1 LAFGTAFSLWFLLEC
16 LGQTP
21 SAKFQPPPFAAFYNF
36 SMQSLLRDLR
46 FGVRLLGKDVG
57 FTIGAILILAT
68 GIGATTAIFTVA
80 NALLLRPFP
89 YRDPQQLVSLQVK
102 DQSKDY
108 DGTLLRYELLRD
120 HSQSFQSV
128 AAWTN
133 DTLNLTGHGEPMQVA
148 VGRVSPNFF
157 AMLGVDPQL
166 GRSFAEEEGRS
177 EGKPVIVLSDSFWRT
192 RYGGDRNVVG
202 QTITLDGTPQ
212 TVVGVLPAAA
222 QFPFVGAADVWTP
235 RYFELTLIPPQRL
248 RQGVGYLGL
257 IGRLKS
263 NVTLSLADAELGV
276 LNRQYSE
283 QNPTA
288 PDASPD
294 ITVTAA
300 PLRDLVVANVRGKVW
315 LLFGAVA
322 LVLLIACANVACLL
336 LSRALVRR
344 REIAVRTALGAGRVT
359 ILRQLLTESTLMAL
373 VAGLLGVGLS
383 WLATRALLTWGA
395 TQLPQ
400 GVPVGMDLR
409 VLLFTV
415 AISLLTGIVFGIFP
429 ALQLSGIDLHTT
441 LREEGRSSSA
451 GHARGK
457 MSGMLVI
464 GQVAL
469 SVLLLIGAA
478 LLLRSYERLLKVDPG
493 FEPTNV
499 LTMNISLPTV
509 KYSKPNQETDFFDE
523 VLRRV
528 AQVPGVQSAAISAA
542 LPLSWKRITPML
554 PEGQPNVPLAQRP
567 FIDIEAVSPQ
577 WFQTLRVP
585 LRSGRDFTAAD
596 NGQSSKVLIVNETF
610 ARQFWPGQNPVGKH
624 VVVGRWTAGGE
635 VVGVAE
641 DIKNRGLGQEPQPQV
656 YIPFAQLPWNNM
668 YLLVRTG
675 VPPLTVAP
683 AIRAQVSNVDPDQP
697 ITGILTVEDLMD
709 TSRAQPRFI
718 MFLLGL
724 FSITALA
731 LALVGIYGVLAYSV
745 AQRQHELG
753 IRLALGAKSA
763 DILRLVV
770 RQGLVL
776 AVSGVVIGLV
786 AALLLTGV
794 MSSLLYKVGTH
805 DLMTFLLAPLLFLVV
820 AVFTSY
826 MPARRAT
833 KVEPIEALR

>member
-1 LAFGTAFSLWFLLEC
+1 
-16 LGQTP
+16 
-21 SAKFQPPPFAAFYNF
+21 
-36 SMQSLLRDLR
+36 MQSFLRDLR
-46 FGVRLLGKDVG
+46 FGFRLLGKDLG
-57 FTIGAILILAT
+57 FTIGSVLILAV

-120 HSQSFQSV
+120 RSQSFQSV
-128 AAWTN
+128 VAWTN
-133 DTLNLTGHGEPMQVA
+133 DTFNLTGHGEPVQVA

-157 AMLGVDPQL
+157 TMLGVEPQL
-166 GRSFAEEEGRS
+166 GRGFAEEEGRP
-177 EGKPVIVLSDSFWRT
+177 EGKPVVVLSDAFWHS
-192 RYGGDRNVVG
+192 RYGSDRNIIG
-202 QTITLDGTPQ
+202 QTITLDGTAH
-212 TVVGVLPAAA
+212 TVVGVLPATA
-222 QFPFVGAADVWTP
+222 QFPFIGQAEVWTP
-235 RYFELTLIPPQRL
+235 RYFELTLIPTQRL

-257 IGRLKS
+257 VARLKPG
-263 NVTLSLADAELGV
+263 VTVPRADAELAV

-294 ITVTAA
+294 ISVTAA
-300 PLRDLVVANVRGKVW
+300 PLRDLVVADVRDKVW
-315 LLFGAVA
+315 LLFGAVV
-322 LVLLIACANVACLL
+322 LVLLIACANVASLL
-336 LSRALVRR
+336 LSRALARR
-344 REIAVRTALGAGRVT
+344 REVAVRTALGAGRGT

-373 VAGLLGVGLS
+373 IAGLLGVGLS

-395 TQLPQ
+395 AQLPP
-400 GVPVGMDLR
+400 GMPVGMDLR
-409 VLLFTV
+409 VLVFTV

-429 ALQLSGIDLHTT
+429 ALQLAGLDLHTT

-451 GHARGK
+451 GKSRGRTT
-457 MSGMLVI
+457 STLVV

-469 SVLLLIGAA
+469 SLLLLIGAA

-493 FEPTNV
+493 FDPHNV

-509 KYSKPNQETDFFDE
+509 KYAKPAQETGFFDE

-585 LRSGRDFTAAD
+585 LRSGRDFTMTD
-596 NGQSSKVLIVNETF
+596 NGQAPKVLIVNQSF
-610 ARQFWPGQNPVGKH
+610 ARQFWPGQNPLGKH
-624 VVVGRWTAGGE
+624 IVVGRWAAGGE
-635 VVGVAE
+635 VVGIAE

-656 YIPFAQLPWNNM
+656 YIPFAQLPWSDM

-675 VPPLTVAP
+675 VPPRTLIST
-683 AIRAQVSNVDPDQP
+683 IRAQISGVDPDQP
-697 ITGILTVEDLMD
+697 VTGILTAEDLMD
-709 TSRAQPRFI
+709 TSRTQPRFI
-718 MFLLGL
+718 MLLLGL
-724 FSITALA
+724 FSMTALA
-731 LALVGIYGVLAYSV
+731 LAVTGIYGVLAYSV

-753 IRLALGAKSA
+753 IRLALGARST

-770 RQGLVL
+770 RQGFVL
-776 AVSGVVIGLV
+776 ALSGVAIGLL
-786 AALLLTGV
+786 AALLMTKL
-794 MSSLLYKVGTH
+794 MSSLLYKVGAH
-805 DLMTFLLAPLLFLVV
+805 DLVTFLLAPLLFLAV
-820 AVFTSY
+820 AAVTSY
-826 MPARRAT
+826 IPARRAT
-833 KVEPIEALR
+833 KVDPIEAMR

>member
-1 LAFGTAFSLWFLLEC
+1 
-16 LGQTP
+16 
-21 SAKFQPPPFAAFYNF
+21 
-36 SMQSLLRDLR
+36 MQSFLRDLR
-46 FGVRLLGKDVG
+46 FGFRLLGKDLG
-57 FTIGAILILAT
+57 FTIGSVLILAV

-120 HSQSFQSV
+120 RSQSFQSV
-128 AAWTN
+128 VAWTN
-133 DTLNLTGHGEPMQVA
+133 DTFNLTGHGEPVQVA

-157 AMLGVDPQL
+157 TMLGVEPQL
-166 GRSFAEEEGRS
+166 GRGFAEEEGRP
-177 EGKPVIVLSDSFWRT
+177 EGKPVVVLSDAFWHS
-192 RYGGDRNVVG
+192 RYGSDRNIIG
-202 QTITLDGTPQ
+202 QTITLDGTAH
-212 TVVGVLPAAA
+212 TVVGVLPATA
-222 QFPFVGAADVWTP
+222 QFPFIGQAEVWTP
-235 RYFELTLIPPQRL
+235 RYFELTLIPTQRL

-257 IGRLKS
+257 VARLKPG
-263 NVTLSLADAELGV
+263 VTVTRADAELAV

-294 ITVTAA
+294 ISVTAA
-300 PLRDLVVANVRGKVW
+300 PLRDLVVADVRDKVW
-315 LLFGAVA
+315 LLFGAVV
-322 LVLLIACANVACLL
+322 LVLLIACANVASLL
-336 LSRALVRR
+336 LSRALARR
-344 REIAVRTALGAGRVT
+344 REVAVRTALGAGRGT
-359 ILRQLLTESTLMAL
+359 ILRQLLTESTVMAL
-373 VAGLLGVGLS
+373 IAGLLGVGLS

-395 TQLPQ
+395 TQLPP
-400 GVPVGMDLR
+400 GMPVGMDLR
-409 VLLFTV
+409 VLVFTV

-429 ALQLSGIDLHTT
+429 ALQLAGLDLHTT

-451 GHARGK
+451 GKSRGRTT
-457 MSGMLVI
+457 STLVV

-469 SVLLLIGAA
+469 SLLLLIGAA

-493 FEPTNV
+493 FDPHNV

-509 KYSKPNQETDFFDE
+509 KYAKPAQETGFFDE

-585 LRSGRDFTAAD
+585 LRSGRDFTMTD
-596 NGQSSKVLIVNETF
+596 NGQAPKVLIVNQSF
-610 ARQFWPGQNPVGKH
+610 ARQFWPGQNPLGKH
-624 VVVGRWTAGGE
+624 VVVGRWAAGGE
-635 VVGVAE
+635 VVGIAE

-656 YIPFAQLPWNNM
+656 YIPFAQLPWSDM

-675 VPPLTVAP
+675 VPPQTLIST
-683 AIRAQVSNVDPDQP
+683 IRAQISGVDPDQP
-697 ITGILTVEDLMD
+697 VTGILTAEDLMD
-709 TSRAQPRFI
+709 TSRTQPRFI
-718 MFLLGL
+718 TLLLGL
-724 FSITALA
+724 FSMTALA
-731 LALVGIYGVLAYSV
+731 LAVTGIYGVLAYSV

-753 IRLALGAKSA
+753 IRLALGARSA

-770 RQGLVL
+770 RQGFVL
-776 AVSGVVIGLV
+776 ALSGVAIGLL
-786 AALLLTGV
+786 AALLMTKL
-794 MSSLLYKVGTH
+794 MSSLLYKVGVH
-805 DLMTFLLAPLLFLVV
+805 DLMTFLLAPLLFLAV
-820 AVFTSY
+820 AAVTSY
-826 MPARRAT
+826 IPARRAT
-833 KVEPIEALR
+833 KVDPIEAMR

>member
-1 LAFGTAFSLWFLLEC
+1 
-16 LGQTP
+16 
-21 SAKFQPPPFAAFYNF
+21 
-36 SMQSLLRDLR
+36 MQSFLRDLR
-46 FGVRLLGKDVG
+46 FGFRLLGKDLG
-57 FTIGAILILAT
+57 FTIGAILILAV

-128 AAWTN
+128 AVWTN
-133 DTLNLTGHGEPMQVA
+133 DTLNLTGNGEPMQVA

-157 AMLGVDPQL
+157 GMLGVDPQL
-166 GRSFAEEEGRS
+166 GRGFAEEEGRP
-177 EGKPVIVLSDSFWRT
+177 EGKPVVVLSDSLWRT
-192 RYGGDRNVVG
+192 RYGGDRNVLG
-202 QTITLDGTPQ
+202 QTITLDGTPH
-212 TVVGVLPAAA
+212 TVVGVLPATA
-222 QFPFVGAADVWTP
+222 QFPFVGEADVWTP

-257 IGRLKS
+257 IARLKAG
-263 NVTLSLADAELGV
+263 VTVSQADAELGV
-276 LNRQYSE
+276 LNRQYRE

-322 LVLLIACANVACLL
+322 LVLLIACANVASLL

-344 REIAVRTALGAGRVT
+344 REIAVRTALGAGRGT

-373 VAGLLGVGLS
+373 IAGLLGVGLS
-383 WLATRALLTWGA
+383 WLATRALVTWGT

-400 GVPVGMDLR
+400 GMSVGMDLR

-415 AISLLTGIVFGIFP
+415 VIALLTGIIFGIFP
-429 ALQLSGIDLHTT
+429 ALQLAGIDLHTT

-451 GHARGK
+451 GHARGR
-457 MSGMLVI
+457 MTSMLVV

-469 SVLLLIGAA
+469 SLLLLIGAS

-493 FEPTNV
+493 FDPHNV

-509 KYSKPNQETDFFDE
+509 KYAKPTQETDFFDE

-554 PEGQPNVPLAQRP
+554 PEGQANVPLAQRP

-596 NGQSSKVLIVNETF
+596 NGPVAQSPDRERDLRTPVLAGAESG
-610 ARQFWPGQNPVGKH
+610 RQTYCRGTLDC
-624 VVVGRWTAGGE
+624 GRGSGGRC
-635 VVGVAE
+635 
-641 DIKNRGLGQEPQPQV
+641 RGYQE
-656 YIPFAQLPWNNM
+656 
-668 YLLVRTG
+668 
-675 VPPLTVAP
+675 
-683 AIRAQVSNVDPDQP
+683 
-697 ITGILTVEDLMD
+697 
-709 TSRAQPRFI
+709 SRAWTGAAAT
-718 MFLLGL
+718 GL
-724 FSITALA
+724 H
-731 LALVGIYGVLAYSV
+731 SV
-745 AQRQHELG
+745 RA
-753 IRLALGAKSA
+753 
-763 DILRLVV
+763 
-770 RQGLVL
+770 
-776 AVSGVVIGLV
+776 
-786 AALLLTGV
+786 AALEQHV
-794 MSSLLYKVGTH
+794 PAGTH
-805 DLMTFLLAPLLFLVV
+805 G
-820 AVFTSY
+820 
-826 MPARRAT
+826 RAAADAGLCDT
-833 KVEPIEALR
+833 E

>member
-1 LAFGTAFSLWFLLEC
+1 
-16 LGQTP
+16 
-21 SAKFQPPPFAAFYNF
+21 
-36 SMQSLLRDLR
+36 MQSFLRDLR
-46 FGVRLLGKDVG
+46 FGVRLLGKDLG
-57 FTIGAILILAT
+57 FTVGAILILAA

-108 DGTLLRYELLRD
+108 DGTLVRYELLRD
-120 HSQSFQSV
+120 RSQSFQSV
-128 AAWTN
+128 SAWTN
-133 DTLNLTGHGEPMQVA
+133 DTLNLTGHGDPMQVA

-157 AMLGVDPQL
+157 SMLGVEPQL
-166 GRSFAEEEGRS
+166 GRSFAEEEGRP
-177 EGKPVIVLSDSFWRT
+177 EGKPVVVLSDSLWRT
-192 RYGGDRNVVG
+192 RYGSDRGIVG
-202 QTITLDGTPQ
+202 QTITLDGTPH
-212 TVVGVLPAAA
+212 TVVGVLPPEA
-222 QFPFVGAADVWTP
+222 QFPFVGEADVWTP

-257 IGRLKS
+257 VGRLKPE
-263 NVTLSLADAELGV
+263 VTLSHADAELAV

-294 ITVTAA
+294 ITVTAV
-300 PLRDLVVANVRGKVW
+300 PLRELVVGTVRDKVW

-322 LVLLIACANVACLL
+322 LVLLIACANVASLL

-344 REIAVRTALGAGRVT
+344 REIAVRTALGAGRGT

-373 VAGLLGVGLS
+373 IAGVLGVGLS

-395 TQLPQ
+395 SQLPQ

-415 AISLLTGIVFGIFP
+415 GISLLTGIIFGIFP
-429 ALQLSGIDLHTT
+429 ALQLAGMELHTA
-441 LREEGRSSSA
+441 LREEGRGSSA
-451 GHARGK
+451 GKGRGRLT
-457 MSGMLVI
+457 SMLVV

-469 SVLLLIGAA
+469 SLLLLIGAA
-478 LLLRSYERLLKVDPG
+478 LLLRSYDRLLKVDPG
-493 FEPTNV
+493 FDSQNL

-509 KYSKPNQETDFFDE
+509 KYAKPAQETDFFDE

-528 AQVPGVQSAAISAA
+528 AEVPGVKDVAISAA
-542 LPLSWKRITPML
+542 LPLSSKRITPML
-554 PEGQPNVPLAQRP
+554 PEGQANVPLAQRP
-567 FIDIEAVSPQ
+567 FIDIEAVSPH

-596 NGQSSKVLIVNETF
+596 NGQAPKVLIVNETF

-668 YLLVRTG
+668 YLLVRTA
-675 VPPLTVAP
+675 VPPQTIVS
-683 AIRAQVSNVDPDQP
+683 AIRAQISGVDPDQP
-697 ITGILTVEDLMD
+697 VTGILTADDLMNK
-709 TSRAQPRFI
+709 SRTQPRFV
-718 MFLLGL
+718 MMLLGL
-724 FSITALA
+724 FSVTALV
-731 LALVGIYGVLAYSV
+731 LAVVGIYGVLAYSV

-770 RQGLVL
+770 RQGLML

-786 AALLLTGV
+786 AALLMTRV

-805 DLMTFLLAPLLFLVV
+805 DLMTFLLAPVLFLAV
-820 AVFTSY
+820 AVVTSY
-826 MPARRAT
+826 VPARRAT
-833 KVEPIEALR
+833 KVDPIEAMR